1 MRLRVSTINC
11 CVFLSILSVFLL
23 SNQFAFGKVQD
34 EYLQSNIVMDGI
46 NVTKV
51 LGQGNAILIDPNT
64 GVISKIEYLN
74 TGNHSIEVSYL
85 KTVFI
90 VADIDATSQTDIIDV
105 TLSSGDN
112 ITFVQTWKFDNFVGH
127 ENIALISGVY
137 ELRYDLY
144 YSVEGQD
151 NVIKG
156 LPFYVEFDASPLTSV
171 FGVVSTISVAATGIS
186 FIGLAKSLRSSID
199 LELGNSI
206 GETKVSPTEKLK
218 GYYRGK
224 TYSMA
229 QAEISNL
236 LFGHASKLW
245 SREKCPQCEA
255 DWPKD
260 TDECPSCHITVDEA
274 KEFYSTSLVEKAL
287 TAVKEVVDSVS
298 GLSLKGIADKIGEGE
313 TPTTSIISVVTFSG
327 LQWYS
332 HEYLRIGVKNRGD
345 LFLRE

>member
-1 MRLRVSTINC
+1 
-11 CVFLSILSVFLL
+11 
-23 SNQFAFGKVQD
+23 
-34 EYLQSNIVMDGI
+34 
-46 NVTKV
+46 
-51 LGQGNAILIDPNT
+51 
-64 GVISKIEYLN
+64 LN

-90 VADIDATSQTDIIDV
+90 VAGIDATSQTDIIDV

-206 GETKVSPTEKLK
+206 GETKVHQP
-218 GYYRGK
+218 R
-224 TYSMA
+224 
-229 QAEISNL
+229 N
-236 LFGHASKLW
+236 
-245 SREKCPQCEA
+245 
-255 DWPKD
+255 
-260 TDECPSCHITVDEA
+260 
-274 KEFYSTSLVEKAL
+274 
-287 TAVKEVVDSVS
+287 
-298 GLSLKGIADKIGEGE
+298 
-313 TPTTSIISVVTFSG
+313 
-327 LQWYS
+327 
-332 HEYLRIGVKNRGD
+332 
-345 LFLRE
+345 